1 MITTLKLLKQ
11 INAHGFLPSHAM
23 QQFIILI
30 VCLLLSSYAHASTW
44 TAKQGDVVEVM
55 IDSHDAIKSLYC
67 FGKPWPIKTMADGML
82 HGWIG
87 VDLKK
92 KAGSYKVV
100 WQGAKKHRDTLTVM
114 AGTFRIS
121 RITVKKSMAQFDAKA
136 IARIRHDQKALLNSY
151 TIPVDAAP
159 AIRMGGRPVDG
170 VVSTPFGAQRYVNGK
185 ARSPHSGLDIAAPR
199 YTPIVAPLGG
209 KVILRESMFLN
220 GNTIVIGHGNG
231 LVSIYCH
238 MQDFAVQEGDW
249 VKTGQKIGTVGSSGR
264 STGPHLHWGV
274 RFGMARVNPQSLI
287 H

>member
-1 MITTLKLLKQ
+1 MKLSTNSNGIPVL
-11 INAHGFLPSHAM
+11 GLFL
-23 QQFIILI
+23 F
-30 VCLLLSSYAHASTW
+30 LLLCSNHAQATTW
-44 TAKQGDVVEVM
+44 TAKQGDVVEVHL
-55 IDSHDAIKSLYC
+55 DHVASIKSLYC
-67 FGKPWPIKTMADGML
+67 FGKKWPFQTMDDGSL
-82 HGWIG
+82 RGWIG

-92 KAGSYKVV
+92 KAGSYKVL
-100 WQGAKKHRDTLTVM
+100 WQGANKHYDTLKVT
-114 AGTFRIS
+114 AGSFRIS

-151 TIPVDAAP
+151 SVPVAANP
-159 AIRMGGRPVDG
+159 AIRMRGRPVDG
-170 VVSTPFGAQRYVNGK
+170 VISTPFGAQRYVNGEAK
-185 ARSPHSGLDIAAPR
+185 SPHSGLDIAAPR
-199 YTPIVAPLGG
+199 HTPIVAPLTG

-231 LVSIYCH
+231 LVSVYCH
-238 MQDFAVQEGDW
+238 MQDFAVQVGDW